1 VSGFSKA
8 KRRLDELSG
17 ADNWVL
23 HDIRRTVAT
32 QMNALGV
39 QDTTVDRVLS
49 HVISGVSGV
58 YNKHKYLDEKREA
71 LERWAAFLAVLS

>member
-1 VSGFSKA
+1 M
-8 KRRLDELSG
+8 
-17 ADNWVL
+17 L

-39 QDTTVDRVLS
+39 KDTTVDRVLS

-58 YNKHKYLDEKREA
+58 YNKHKHLDEKREA
-71 LERWAAFLAVLS
+71 LERWAAFLMVLEQE